1 MNLSEPVMAAV
12 IGATAT
18 FITAMFQ
25 LVINARRQAAE
36 RAAGKPATRKTGT
49 WLAIFALMLAAAVG
63 GYAYAEYEVFKNRED
78 DKALRQE
85 MQASLRG
92 LGDVAARLERAGAQR
107 GDLTEGD
114 VKAAAE
120 RRLGLE
126 GVSAIVE
133 LPPCTA
139 PSSGQDAGT
148 CTESNPVRV
157 AVCAPVPAAATV
169 TQVRIFT
176 RADDSPQAWADAT
189 NASVQE
195 AGNGKVVDAFYERVQ
210 ADAKEIC
217 QRFIH
222 WNNQKGRAVRIV
234 VRYSL

>member
-1 MNLSEPVMAAV
+1 MNLSEPVMAAL

-36 RAAGKPATRKTGT
+36 RKAGKPATRKTGT

-63 GYAYAEYEVFKNRED
+63 GYAYAEYEVFKDRDD

-107 GDLTEGD
+107 GELADGD
-114 VKAAAE
+114 IKAVAE
-120 RRLGLE
+120 RRLGQD

-133 LPPCTA
+133 LPPCSVA
-139 PSSGQDAGT
+139 SGQEAAS
-148 CTESNPVRV
+148 CSESNPVRV
-157 AVCAPVPAAATV
+157 AVCAPVPTAATV
-169 TQVRIFT
+169 TQVRVYT

>member
-1 MNLSEPVMAAV
+1 MNLSEPVMAAL

-36 RAAGKPATRKTGT
+36 RKAGKPATRKTGT

-63 GYAYAEYEVFKNRED
+63 GYAYAEYEVFKDRDD

-107 GDLTEGD
+107 GELAEGD

-120 RRLGLE
+120 RRLGQD

-133 LPPCTA
+133 LPPCGVA
-139 PSSGQDAGT
+139 SGQDAAS
-148 CTESNPVRV
+148 CSESNPVRV
-157 AVCAPVPAAATV
+157 AVCAPVPTAATV
-169 TQVRIFT
+169 TQVRVYT

-217 QRFIH
+217 QRFLH
-222 WNNQKGRAVRIV
+222 WNSQKGRAIRIV

>member
-1 MNLSEPVMAAV
+1 MNLSEPVMAAL

-25 LVINARRQAAE
+25 LVLNARRQAAE

-49 WLAIFALMLAAAVG
+49 WLAIFALMLAAGVG
-63 GYAYAEYEVFKNRED
+63 GYAYAEYRLFSNRED

-107 GDLTEGD
+107 GELGEGD
-114 VKAAAE
+114 TKAAAE
-120 RRLGLE
+120 RRLGLD

-133 LPPCTA
+133 LPPCTG
-139 PSSGQDAGT
+139 PSSGQDASA

-157 AVCAPVPAAATV
+157 AVCAPVPAAATI
-169 TQVRIFT
+169 TQVRVFT
-176 RADDSPQAWADAT
+176 RADDSPQAWADAS
-189 NASVQE
+189 NASAQE

-222 WNNQKGRAVRIV
+222 WNSQKGRAVRIV

>member
-1 MNLSEPVMAAV
+1 MNLSEPVMAAL

-36 RAAGKPATRKTGT
+36 RKAGKPATRKTGT

-63 GYAYAEYEVFKNRED
+63 GYAYAEYEVFKDRGD

-92 LGDVAARLERAGAQR
+92 LGDVAARLERAGVQR
-107 GDLTEGD
+107 GELAEGD

-120 RRLGLE
+120 RRLGQD

-133 LPPCTA
+133 LPPCGVA
-139 PSSGQDAGT
+139 AGQDAAS
-148 CTESNPVRV
+148 CSESNPVRV
-157 AVCAPVPAAATV
+157 AVCAPVPTAATV
-169 TQVRIFT
+169 TQVRIYT
-176 RADDSPQAWADAT
+176 RSDDSPQAWADAT

-217 QRFIH
+217 QRFLH
-222 WNNQKGRAVRIV
+222 WNSQKGRAIRIV